1 MRKGKLSPS
10 KSSKLQNKRTKIN
23 TSIPR
28 VSSEEWLSQYN
39 DNPEELSNTPYAS
52 VFDFDQNLTY
62 SDQQKENSDGKIIFA
77 SKTQEN
83 TPNTFIDNS
92 TNRIKIEKTKL
103 KREAAAAKFLDVEMQ
118 SVKSGLVD
126 STSTIIRDKGKSTE
140 TMKIRP
146 NIPNP
151 SACPSNIWVRKN
163 TQSKVKSKS
172 FDESNSNTGY
182 DSSYTEH
189 DVLCCRGGKAN
200 NHIGNI
206 HYLQIVRQR
215 KERYGQLS
223 KGDKSSFALSIVKE
237 IQSRGGRFLR
247 NHEGKWRE
255 VDDDT
260 ARKKVSAALRE

>member
-1 MRKGKLSPS
+1 MRKGNLSPS
-10 KSSKLQNKRTKIN
+10 KSYELQNKRTKIN
-23 TSIPR
+23 TSIRR

-52 VFDFDQNLTY
+52 VFDFDQNVT
-62 SDQQKENSDGKIIFA
+62 SADQHKENSDGKIIFT
-77 SKTQEN
+77 SNTQEN
-83 TPNTFIDNS
+83 TTNTVTDSLRNRKKID
-92 TNRIKIEKTKL
+92 KTKQT
-103 KREAAAAKFLDVEMQ
+103 REAAAAKFLNSEMR
-118 SVKSGLVD
+118 SVKSDLID
-126 STSTIIRDKGKSTE
+126 STVIRDKAAE
-140 TMKIRP
+140 TMKNRS
-146 NIPNP
+146 NVPNP
-151 SACPSNIWVRKN
+151 SICPSNMWASKN
-163 TQSKVKSKS
+163 KQSEVKSKK
-172 FDESNSNTGY
+172 FIESNYNTGY
-182 DSSYTEH
+182 ETSYTEY
-189 DVLCCRGGKAN
+189 DVLCCRGGRAN

-223 KGDKSSFALSIVKE
+223 KGDKSNFALSIVKE